1 MHAKT
6 ATSSRHAHLPA
17 PAAGPAITPGAGTMR
32 RVLVVDDSRVQRKIL
47 ASLLGQWG
55 YEVTE
60 AASAEAALDLCR
72 SKLPDL
78 ILSDWMMPGKSGL
91 DLCEAIRALAGD
103 SYPYFILLTSRG
115 DKADIAHGLGRGAD
129 DFLTKPV
136 NAAELRARLT
146 AGERILAMHGV
157 VTERNRQ
164 LNATLGQL
172 ETIQRDLDRD
182 LQEARRLQQ
191 SLVPR
196 RFHEFDGATV
206 SLLLRPA
213 GHIGGDLVGVFP
225 AGTGRIGFFGIDVAG
240 HGIASALMTARLAG
254 YFSGESPDRNL
265 ALARDPGGAPAM
277 RPPDQLCEMLNRM
290 LVDDVET
297 GQYFTLLV
305 GELDLA
311 SGRVRMVQAGHPPPL
326 VQRRTGATEFVG
338 NGGLP
343 IGLVEGARYR
353 SIELVLGVG
362 DRLLVHSDGIT
373 ECPGL
378 AGATLDDD
386 GLAVIA
392 ARNAMLRG
400 PAFLEAMVWDLT
412 DHAGGPDFAD
422 DVSAVLIERSNPAP
436 GKV

>member
-1 MHAKT
+1 
-6 ATSSRHAHLPA
+6 L
-17 PAAGPAITPGAGTMR
+17 R
-32 RVLVVDDSRVQRKIL
+32 RVLVVDDSGVQRKIL
-47 ASLLGQWG
+47 ASLLGRWG

-60 AASAEAALDLCR
+60 AASAEAALEACR
-72 SKLPDL
+72 AAPPDL

-91 DLCEAIRALAGD
+91 DLCEAIRALGGD

-136 NAAELRARLT
+136 NAAELRARLA

-172 ETIQRDLDRD
+172 ESIQRDLDRD

-191 SLVPR
+191 SLVPQ
-196 RFHEFDGATV
+196 RFHDFGGTSV
-206 SLLLRPA
+206 SLLLRPS

-225 AGTGRIGFFGIDVAG
+225 AGRGRVGFFGIDVAG

-254 YFSGESPDRNL
+254 YFSGDSPDRNL
-265 ALARDPGGAPAM
+265 ALAKGPGGVPVM
-277 RPPDQLCEMLNRM
+277 RPPHQLCEMLNQM

-305 GELDLA
+305 GELDLVTGA
-311 SGRVRMVQAGHPPPL
+311 LCMTQAGHPPPL
-326 VQRRTGATEFVG
+326 VQRRGGATEFVG
-338 NGGLP
+338 EGGLP
-343 IGLVEGARYR
+343 IGLVDGAQYR
-353 SIELVLGVG
+353 SIELALGAG
-362 DRLLVHSDGIT
+362 DRHLVHSDGIT

-378 AGATLDDD
+378 AGGTLDDA
-386 GLAVIA
+386 GLAAIA
-392 ARNAMLRG
+392 ERNTALRG
-400 PAFLEAMVWDLT
+400 PEFLEAMVWDLS

-422 DVSAVLIERSNPAP
+422 DISAVLIERSDHAP
-436 GKV
+436 DEV